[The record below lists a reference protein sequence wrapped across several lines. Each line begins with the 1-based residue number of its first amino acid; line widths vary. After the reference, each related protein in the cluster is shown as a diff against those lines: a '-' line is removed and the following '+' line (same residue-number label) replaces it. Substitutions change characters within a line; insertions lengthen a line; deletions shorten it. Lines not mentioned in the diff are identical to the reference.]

1 MYRWSMRRARIDGI
15 WWSSKCREACRLDW
29 ASSWYTLF
37 HLVDPILFTRWKPA
51 PHVCVLAGMDPAGSS
66 RKSCCSYCTLL
77 FLTGNIKITSQ
88 VNAGFFYSSA
98 EQREKLVE
106 HETQCTWRSLRWKR
120 FVGVAFCFSVFRNMI
135 LNFLGRIRI
144 LISTLLKHV

>member
-1 MYRWSMRRARIDGI
+1 M
-15 WWSSKCREACRLDW
+15 
-29 ASSWYTLF
+29 F
-37 HLVDPILFTRWKPA
+37 HLVYPVLFTRWKPA

-66 RKSCCSYCTLL
+66 PKSCCSYCTLW
-77 FLTGNIKITSQ
+77 FLTGNVKITSQ

-106 HETQCTWRSLRWKR
+106 HETQCTWRSLKWKK

-144 LISTLLKHV
+144 LISTFVTLKQSQTCLKFKVCNKMNMQYVPCTQQAQFGQ